1 MHGKVFPDRSALL
14 VGSWRARLSDLGQDH
29 SPLGLIGMSAS
40 LVGYQC
46 EMAAWS
52 QAGFGRADGRR
63 KQESGIRDGMFA
75 DIGSSYRV
83 YEQESDT

>member
-1 MHGKVFPDRSALL
+1 MHGKVFPDRSASLAE
-14 VGSWRARLSDLGQDH
+14 SWRECPRDLGQDR

-52 QAGFGRADGRR
+52 EAEFGRADG
-63 KQESGIRDGMFA
+63 
-75 DIGSSYRV
+75 
-83 YEQESDT
+83 